1 MSFSKR
7 RIGGAR
13 ARAAAPAPPCPP
25 VAQPRRHPL
34 TLNGLEQGH
43 NPSVLESPFFY
54 FLGFFV
60 FFLGLDE
67 KSNENNKKEKK
78 EKRKRKRKRGK
89 MEGKQ
94 LRYDRGGEVTRWF
107 AHLHKLGGG

>member
-1 MSFSKR
+1 MALSKVIILQYLNHLSF
-7 RIGGAR
+7 I
-13 ARAAAPAPPCPP
+13 
-25 VAQPRRHPL
+25 
-34 TLNGLEQGH
+34 
-43 NPSVLESPFFY
+43 
-54 FLGFFV
+54 FLDFFFV
-60 FFLGLDE
+60 FLGLDE

-78 EKRKRKRKRGK
+78 EKRKRKRGK